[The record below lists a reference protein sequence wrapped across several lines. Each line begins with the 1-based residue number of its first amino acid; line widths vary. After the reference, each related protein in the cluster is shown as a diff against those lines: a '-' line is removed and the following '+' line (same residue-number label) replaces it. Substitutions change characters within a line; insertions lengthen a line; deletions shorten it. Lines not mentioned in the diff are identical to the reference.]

1 MYLKQKILKYV
12 ILIMAMGLLLN
23 ISATDAYRISELTV
37 TREDEDTGKSIFT
50 VHILPGETQK
60 FDKLKYIITYHQDF
74 PFEDSRGRKYH
85 KIHEP
90 AVFTYE
96 RKKVKLVEDLDNYI
110 NFRVP
115 ISRERLKIIYGKL
128 TFHPKFPI
136 TIPSIKICAYD
147 DGEVVWEHDVKI
159 NKSYVWDEKKQNLKF
174 KPPRKK
180 KKTKK

>member
-1 MYLKQKILKYV
+1 MYLKKEILLGA
-12 ILIMAMGLLLN
+12 ILIGVICLPLSIFA
-23 ISATDAYRISELTV
+23 DAYKINELAV
-37 TREDEDTGKSIFT
+37 SREDEDNGKSILT

-60 FDKLKYIITYHQDF
+60 FDKIEYIITYHQDF

-90 AVFTYE
+90 AAFTYE

-110 NFRVP
+110 NFRIP

-136 TIPSIKICAYD
+136 TIPIIKIRAYD
-147 DGEVVWEHDVKI
+147 DGDLVWEYDLKI
-159 NKSYVWDEKKQNLKF
+159 NKKYIWDDKNNKLKL
-174 KPPRKK
+174 KPPKK
-180 KKTKK
+180 KKKIKK